1 MSQHRNQVS
10 NRSIPPAGT
19 LLARLRAVHKH
30 YDKVQALAAVDLDVR
45 SGEVLAVLG
54 ANGAGKT
61 TALGLLTGRISA
73 DGGQVELLGG
83 DPREPS
89 IRRGIGVMLQE
100 GRLPETLRV
109 AEHIALFSSYYPNPR
124 PLDET
129 LALAGLEDLRARRYD
144 ALSGGQQRRVQFAV
158 AICGRPAL
166 LFVDEPTVGLDVE
179 ARRNFWSV
187 LRRLR
192 NEGTG
197 IVLTT
202 HYLEEADA
210 LADRVVLLAGGR
222 VLAEDS
228 PAGIKARA
236 AGKRLRARSRLSLDV
251 LRSWP
256 EVRSAM
262 LAEGVCELVSDDAEA
277 LLRRWL
283 QADASLADVEVRALN
298 LEEAF
303 LSLTAPAAATR
314 IEEELA

>member
-1 MSQHRNQVS
+1 MPQHRNPHPHSSV
-10 NRSIPPAGT
+10 PPTGT
-19 LLARLRAVHKH
+19 LLAQLRGVHKH
-30 YDKVQALAAVDLDVR
+30 YDKVQALAAVDLEVR
-45 SGEVLAVLG
+45 SGEILAVLG
-54 ANGAGKT
+54 ANGAGKS
-61 TALGLLTGRISA
+61 TALGLLTGRLSA
-73 DGGQVELLGG
+73 DRGQVELLGG
-83 DPREPS
+83 DPREPA

-100 GRLPETLRV
+100 GRLPDTLRV

-124 PLDET
+124 PLAET

-179 ARRNFWSV
+179 ARRNFWNV
-187 LRRLR
+187 LRQLR
-192 NEGTG
+192 IEGAG

-222 VLAEDS
+222 VLAEDT

-236 AGKRLRARSRLSLDV
+236 SGKRLRARSRLSLDV

-256 EVRSAM
+256 EVRSAS
-262 LAEGVCELVSDDAEA
+262 LSEGVSELLSDDAEA

-283 QADASLADVEVRALN
+283 QADPALSEVEVRALN

-303 LSLTAPAAATR
+303 LSLTAPAAAHT
-314 IEEELA
+314 IEEEMA